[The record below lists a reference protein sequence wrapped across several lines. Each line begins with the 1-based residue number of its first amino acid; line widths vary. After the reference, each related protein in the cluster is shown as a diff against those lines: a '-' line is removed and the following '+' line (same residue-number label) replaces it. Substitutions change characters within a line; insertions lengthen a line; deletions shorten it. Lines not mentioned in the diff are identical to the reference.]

1 MSALDQAL
9 IRVYTQQPPPTAA
22 APHEGLRAVPLAEA
36 LADPPRPED
45 QRAAL
50 TPDTVMDVLAQPA
63 PKLPEVPPATG
74 EIALPP
80 GSNELTE
87 PQPPVPHFVK
97 PKPARRKSSKAAP
110 TLEDLQMPDLIY
122 RVDAAAVAAQGASSG
137 PGSPPVPHLHIA
149 SSDLAAMGAAPAG
162 TVTADTATGAP
173 AAIAASIPA
182 SAPASASDPRGPKPP
197 AARSTPA
204 AEQRSGTGASA
215 SAVAS
220 AAAGGAAS
228 APQAT
233 VAVQAPTG
241 AQQVPAQ
248 QVAAATAHSVASAP
262 LVPVAEPQVPSPHYA
277 LPRLADGQ
285 AAVASPHS
293 AVAEPSCAAQL
304 APVPSGEPSVGFAL
318 PEICNRLLVTAS
330 DQVDRLCDAL
340 ASARLQGRQVIA
352 LAAYRRNEGTTTV
365 VLCAAQRLAERG
377 LRIAVIEADPTRG
390 QLARTLGLEARY
402 GWNAALACQVP
413 LESVLVQSPSGRL
426 SVLPWSGSEAVS
438 LDGLPDA
445 AVVGEHLSR
454 LAAAHHIVLLDCA
467 ALEEQATTNGLLVR
481 CVGKRLDGLVMVHN
495 PNFTSRERI
504 AEVQRRLAA
513 AGVFAIGIVQ
523 NLARKR

>member
-50 TPDTVMDVLAQPA
+50 TPETVMDVLAQPA
-63 PKLPEVPPATG
+63 PKLPEVPPATS

-97 PKPARRKSSKAAP
+97 PKPAKRKSSKAAP

-122 RVDAAAVAAQGASSG
+122 RVDAAAVAAQGSSG
-137 PGSPPVPHLHIA
+137 GAGTSPVPHLHIA
-149 SSDLAAMGAAPAG
+149 SSGLAAMGSAPAG
-162 TVTADTATGAP
+162 TVTADTATSTPASNPGP
-173 AAIAASIPA
+173 AAAWPSEQ
-182 SAPASASDPRGPKPP
+182 RGPKPP
-197 AARSTPA
+197 AEKSTPA
-204 AEQRSGTGASA
+204 AEQRSG
-215 SAVAS
+215 AVAS
-220 AAAGGAAS
+220 ATAVSSAAVGGAAS
-228 APQAT
+228 APQAPF
-233 VAVQAPTG
+233 AVQAPTA
-241 AQQVPAQ
+241 AQQPAVQ
-248 QVAAATAHSVASAP
+248 QSAAAAVPDVAGAPVAS
-262 LVPVAEPQVPSPHYA
+262 VAEPQVPSPHYA
-277 LPRLADGQ
+277 IPRVSDGQ
-285 AAVASPHS
+285 ATVASLHS
-293 AVAEPSCAAQL
+293 AAAEPSWAAE
-304 APVPSGEPSVGFAL
+304 AASVPSGGPSVGFAL
-318 PEICNRLLVTAS
+318 PEICNRLLVNAS
-330 DQVDRLCDAL
+330 EQVDRLCDAL

-377 LRIAVIEADPTRG
+377 LRIAVVEADPTHG
-390 QLARTLGLEARY
+390 QLAKTLGLEARY
-402 GWNAALACQVP
+402 GWNAALAGRLP
-413 LESVLVQSPSGRL
+413 LESVLIQSPGGRL
-426 SVLPWSGSEAVS
+426 SVLPWTGSEAVT
-438 LDGLPDA
+438 LDGMPDA

-454 LAAAHHIVLLDCA
+454 LAAGHHIVLLDCA
-467 ALEEQATTNGLLVR
+467 ALEEQGTTNGLLVR
-481 CVGKRLDGLVMVHN
+481 CVGKRLDGLVVIHN

-513 AGVFAIGIVQ
+513 AGLFAIGIVQ